1 MWELSGGAIACTV
14 AHSTVSRSYDLEEIR
29 YEMEHNIRNSVDADI
44 ARLQIELEELNNQRQ
59 DLEIQDHCLHE
70 ELLQLKSREE
80 EEMRTLQPELGIRVN
95 VNLKAAPSVDLN
107 RALSEIRGQYENLME
122 RSLREIEDIFLIKSS
137 ELNSEAEHLKSL
149 SNELVNLKS
158 SMQALEIELQTELSL
173 KSVLECSLTE
183 TETTFGSQLVQLQD
197 LINNIEAQ
205 LSQIPERQNDEYQ
218 VLMDQKTHLETEIAS
233 YKHLLDGHDISIS
246 SPETIIGG

>member
-80 EEMRTLQPELGIRVN
+80 E
-95 VNLKAAPSVDLN
+95 
-107 RALSEIRGQYENLME
+107 
-122 RSLREIEDIFLIKSS
+122 SS